1 MIAGGKA
8 TLSLICSV
16 TGGVRNMVL
25 DYLLIA
31 GFHMGIGGAAVATGL
46 GYCVTAVVGLAV
58 FFRKKGL
65 LYFCKPVVRFKVLAN
80 AAANGCSEMA
90 TALVTGIITMMFNR
104 TMLRYVGENR
114 GGSRYDYC
122 VCADVRKFSVYGVF
136 LWCGPDAQFLLWGT
150 E

>member
-58 FFRKKGL
+58 FFRKKVCFTFANLLFGL
-65 LYFCKPVVRFKVLAN
+65 RFLQMRRPTGVRRWRPRL
-80 AAANGCSEMA
+80 
-90 TALVTGIITMMFNR
+90 
-104 TMLRYVGENR
+104 
-114 GGSRYDYC
+114 
-122 VCADVRKFSVYGVF
+122 
-136 LWCGPDAQFLLWGT
+136 
-150 E
+150 